1 MFKNSIEKL
10 INFRKTLHEL
20 IPSYRD
26 AAMDLIDALSTN
38 RSAGSVTELSENR
51 CFRRQYSSLTKV
63 IHYFLVTDKKEA
75 AVDQEAQPAS
85 LSDPVD
91 RDLRP
96 NKEIQQAIRQHIVN
110 QAPAPEQRKFFVR
123 QRCHAGAQAFCQEA
137 G

>member
-51 CFRRQYSSLTKV
+51 FFRRQYSSLTKV
-63 IHYFLVTDKKEA
+63 IHYFLVTHEKEEETIHQEEHPA
-75 AVDQEAQPAS
+75 AINV
-85 LSDPVD
+85 PVD
-91 RDLRP
+91 SDFRP
-96 NKEIQQAIRQHIVN
+96 NKEIQQAIQRHIAN
-110 QAPAPEQRKFFVR
+110 HSPAPEQRKFFIR
-123 QRCHAGAQAFCQEA
+123 QRCHASTKAFC
-137 G
+137 

>member
-1 MFKNSIEKL
+1 MIKNSIEKL

-51 CFRRQYSSLTKV
+51 FFRRQYSSLTKV
-63 IHYFLVTDKKEA
+63 IHYFLVTDKKEE
-75 AVDQEAQPAS
+75 AVDQEAHPACIS
-85 LSDPVD
+85 EPVD
-91 RDLRP
+91 MDFRP

-123 QRCHAGAQAFCQEA
+123 QRCHASAQAFC
-137 G
+137 